1 MSNKNYQPFWDEAL
15 KQICEEY
22 KQKGNE
28 DEFNIWFKLDYI
40 EDESNVIKTKVPSE
54 FMRQQIISHGYVEQ
68 IKNKL
73 IQLTGQNDFV
83 IEMQI
88 SPTISSPQNENTEK
102 QNIKTKESVKKQS
115 ETDEEKNYF
124 YYPESK
130 NDENK
135 ENKFIHPQ
143 LIEKFTFSSFV
154 PGENNNY
161 AYSAS
166 LAAAKNPGKSYNPI
180 LLYGGV
186 GLGKTHLMQSIGN
199 YIYNAKKGKVKISC
213 ISAENF
219 LNEFADSLKNKNMNK
234 FKNKYRNLDVLLLDD
249 IHFLQGKEALQEEC
263 FHTFNALSEH
273 NAQMV
278 FTCDRPINELKGLKE
293 RLKTRFSSGVCIDLK
308 PPSYENRIA
317 IINKKLELENKKFLP
332 EVIDYIAKN
341 IKMNVRELEA
351 SIKKIAGY
359 QELIKEEVTIA
370 TAQDLLKDTITEI
383 NTNQVSLDVILKVVA
398 DMENVSI
405 TEIKGKKR
413 TQKIAEARHIAIY
426 IARELLEYS
435 YPELGNE
442 FGGKDHSTIL
452 SAYNKIADRIKT
464 EPTFDYKIKE
474 IINSIKDYNKI

>member
-1 MSNKNYQPFWDEAL
+1 MSNKNYEIFWKEAL
-15 KQICEEY
+15 KQLREEY

-28 DEFNIWFKLDYI
+28 EEFLIWFKLDYV
-40 EDESNVIKTKVPSE
+40 EDEANIIKVNVPSQ
-54 FMRQQIISHGYVEQ
+54 FMKEQIILRGYVEQ
-68 IKNKL
+68 IKLKL
-73 IQLTGQNDFV
+73 KEITGQTDFQ
-83 IEMQI
+83 IEMNIMAVSFTNSSNTQTETKDKI
-88 SPTISSPQNENTEK
+88 SKKTNIEK
-102 QNIKTKESVKKQS
+102 G
-115 ETDEEKNYF
+115 YF
-124 YYPESK
+124 HYPESK
-130 NDENK
+130 NEENL
-135 ENKFIHPQ
+135 ENKFSHPQ
-143 LIEKFTFSSFV
+143 LLEIFTFNSFV

-186 GLGKTHLMQSIGN
+186 GLGKTHLMHSIGN
-199 YIYNAKKGKVKISC
+199 YIYNDKKGKIKLCC

-219 LNEFADSLKNKNMNK
+219 LNEFADSLKNKTMNK

-273 NAQMV
+273 NAQMI

-317 IINKKLELENKKFLP
+317 IINKKLETENKSIPP

-341 IKMNVRELEA
+341 IQMNVRELL
-351 SIKKIAGY
+351 SSVTKIVGY
-359 QELIKEEVTIA
+359 QELIKKEVNLSIA
-370 TAQDLLKDTITEI
+370 QELLKDTITE
-383 NTNQVSLDVILKVVA
+383 NNSTSVTLDIILKVVA
-398 DMENVSI
+398 NFENTSI
-405 TEIKGKKR
+405 TDIKGKKR

-426 IARELLEYS
+426 IARELLDYS

-442 FGGKDHSTIL
+442 FGGKDHTTIL

-464 EPTFDYKIKE
+464 EPTFEYKIKE